1 MSRISLFRI
10 TALALGL
17 VAGSHGASAQQG
29 PVKIGVLS
37 DLGGPVSDLSGQG
50 SVIAAQ
56 LAVEDFGG
64 TLFGQ
69 PITVVAGDH
78 QNKPDVGSTIAR
90 RWYDEDGVDA
100 IVDVPTSS
108 VGLAVLEVAKQKN
121 KIFLNT
127 GGTSSEFTGKF
138 CSPLQTQ
145 WSTDTYIIANGITQR
160 LVKQGLDSWFFVVV
174 DYTFGLALEGD
185 AGKAVEKAGGKV
197 VGSVRHPLNSLD
209 LSSFLLRAQSSG
221 AKVIAL
227 ANASGDTIHSIQQ
240 AREFGIIGGK
250 QKVVPF
256 ILHLTDVHALGLEAG
271 QGVLFLDGFYWDRDE
286 QSRAWTKRFMAR
298 HSGRAPT
305 SIQASAYSAV
315 LHYLKAL
322 KAAGTKN
329 AAEVSKTMRQTKIA
343 DALIRDGSIRADG
356 KVVKDYYLL
365 EVKAPSASRYPWDYL
380 KIVDTVPGAE
390 VIRPLG
396 EGGCDLPK

>member
-1 MSRISLFRI
+1 MSRFKIVRTS
-10 TALALGL
+10 ALALSL
-17 VAGSHGASAQQG
+17 VVGSSMASAQQG

-37 DLGGPVSDLSGQG
+37 DLSGPVSDLSGQG
-50 SVIAAQ
+50 SVAAAQ

-64 TLFGQ
+64 TLFGH
-69 PITVVAGDH
+69 PITVITGDH
-78 QNKPDVGSTIAR
+78 QNKPDLGSTIAR

-121 KIFLNT
+121 RIFLNT
-127 GGTSSEFTGKF
+127 GGTSSEFTGRS
-138 CSPLQTQ
+138 CSHLATQ

-160 LVKQGLDSWFFVVV
+160 LVKQGLDTWFFMVV
-174 DYTFGLALEGD
+174 DYTFGLALETD
-185 AGKAVEKAGGKV
+185 AGRSVEKAGGKV
-197 VGSVRHPLNSLD
+197 VGSVRHPLNSHD
-209 LSSFLLRAQSSG
+209 LSSFLLRGQSSG

-286 QSRAWTKRFMAR
+286 QTRAWTKRFMAKNA
-298 HSGRAPT
+298 GRAPT

-322 KAAGTKN
+322 QAAGTKN
-329 AAEVSKTMRQTKIA
+329 AADISKTMRQTKIA
-343 DALIRDGSIRADG
+343 DALIKDGSIRADG

-365 EVKAPSASRYPWDYL
+365 EVKAPSESRYPWDYL
-380 KIVDTVPGAE
+380 KIVETVPGVE

-396 EGGCDLPK
+396 EGGCDPAK